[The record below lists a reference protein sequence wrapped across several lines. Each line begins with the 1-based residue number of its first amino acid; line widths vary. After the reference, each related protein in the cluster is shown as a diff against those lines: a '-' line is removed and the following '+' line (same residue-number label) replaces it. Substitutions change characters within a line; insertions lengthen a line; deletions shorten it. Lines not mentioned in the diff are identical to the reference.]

1 MGVYLDKYGRY
12 RVKQLLL
19 VLLLAASAASA
30 PAQDQPII
38 TVLDLA
44 MDGVSEM
51 EMRSVIALLSSA
63 LFDTGQYTVID
74 VAERETV
81 LKEIEFSVSDCT
93 DESCQLEIGRMLS
106 AEYIVMGSIGKVGT
120 KIVLATKMLETAT
133 TKTVSTAEGTYKS
146 VDALVRDIDNIA
158 LVLAGLKKKQ
168 LISRSQWRTVRK
180 VSFPTVG
187 GLACAGG
194 VVLAIGAARY
204 YTDTVEPRFVDYDT
218 APPAS
223 DFDAL
228 YDAYRSVY
236 VRYLIRLISGGGLVL
251 GGGTLIGLAVPLF
264 IQDWRRP
271 EPQVVSVLPMLRPET
286 CGLVV
291 RISY

>member
-1 MGVYLDKYGRY
+1 
-12 RVKQLLL
+12 VKKLLL
-19 VLLLAASAASA
+19 VLLLGAFAVSA

-44 MDGVSEM
+44 MEGVSEM

-106 AEYIVMGSIGKVGT
+106 AEFIVMGSIAQVGT
-120 KIVLATKMLETAT
+120 KIVLTTKMLETAT
-133 TKTVSTAEGTYKS
+133 TKTVSTADGTYKS
-146 VDALVRDIDNIA
+146 VDALVRDIDSVA
-158 LVLAGLKKKQ
+158 LILAGLKKKQ
-168 LISRSQWRTVRK
+168 LVSRSQWRTIRK
-180 VSFPTVG
+180 ISFPTVG
-187 GLACAGG
+187 GLACVGG
-194 VVLAIGAARY
+194 VLLAINAARY
-204 YTDTVEPRFVDYDT
+204 YTSTVEPRFVDYDT

-228 YDAYRSVY
+228 YDAYKSVY
-236 VRYLIRLISGGGLVL
+236 VKYLIRLISGGTLVL
-251 GGGTLIGLAVPLF
+251 GGGTLVGLAVPLF

-271 EPQVVSVLPMLRPET
+271 KPEVLSVLPVVRPAA

-291 RISY
+291 RIAY